1 MLRAHAAVVPPLSGV
16 PSPLEW
22 GEEDVVRGR
31 LGGGV
36 TSLTCTRRTLELRFP
51 FPPAAVAELFA
62 TCYGPTAAT
71 LRASDPD
78 GASRL
83 RQELTRLF
91 QQHNVATDGITTV
104 VGEYLDVHARV
115 A

>member
-1 MLRAHAAVVPPLSGV
+1 
-16 PSPLEW
+16 
-22 GEEDVVRGR
+22 
-31 LGGGV
+31 V
-36 TSLTCTRRTLELRFP
+36 T
-51 FPPAAVAELFA
+51 ELFA
-62 TCYGPTAAT
+62 TCYGPTVAT
-71 LRASDPD
+71 LRASEPD

-91 QQHNVATDGITTV
+91 QQHNLVDDGTTTV

>member
-1 MLRAHAAVVPPLSGV
+1 M
-16 PSPLEW
+16 
-22 GEEDVVRGR
+22 
-31 LGGGV
+31 
-36 TSLTCTRRTLELRFP
+36 TRRVPISLLSPPGAVAGTRMQRGMELRFP
-51 FPPAAVAELFA
+51 FPPAAVTELFA
-62 TCYGPTAAT
+62 TCYGPTVAT

-91 QQHNVATDGITTV
+91 QEHNIATDGITRV
-104 VGEYLDVHARV
+104 VGEYVEVHARV